1 MHRPC
6 ARLLLMLLLLTAT
19 LLPACD
25 NLEPRVRGASKDLE
39 GTTWRLV
46 VFQDPA
52 GSKRAFRD
60 GEVYTLF
67 FDAGA
72 RFGGRADCNSYGGT
86 YEAGDGTLRIREL
99 WTTQVLCPPGS
110 HGEDYYAALR
120 NVQACEVRGG
130 RLRLGF
136 GGFGVLV
143 FEPQPVRFE
152 GED

>member
-1 MHRPC
+1 M
-6 ARLLLMLLLLTAT
+6 RLYGVFLLLLSAT

-25 NLEPRVRGASKDLE
+25 SLEPRVRGASKDLE
-39 GTTWRLV
+39 GTTWQLV

-60 GEVYTLF
+60 SEVYTLS
-67 FDAGA
+67 FDADA
-72 RFGGRADCNSYGGT
+72 RFGGRADCNRYGGT
-86 YEAGDGTLRIREL
+86 YEAGDGTLKIL
-99 WTTQVLCPPGS
+99 DLFTTEALCPPGS

-120 NVQACEVRGG
+120 NVAACEVRDG

-143 FEPQPVRFE
+143 FEPMVHVDE
-152 GED
+152 AE